1 MKKGKIT
8 VEEIASAIKQTKGNR
23 APGEDRVTADMLK
36 ADPHLSAQMLVKLL
50 NQAWGEEK
58 VPDDWKKGII
68 VKLPKKGDL
77 SVCGNW
83 RGINLL
89 SVPGKIF
96 CRVLLQRIRQGVD
109 KRVREEQAGFRCG
122 RSCTDQIFVLRN
134 IVEQS
139 LEWNSSLYINFID
152 FEKAFDSIHH
162 PSLWH
167 IMSLY
172 GLPPKVINIVKDMYA
187 NNLCCVRHEGQHSE
201 WFQVKTG
208 VRQGCIISPLLFLI
222 VIDYVMRTA
231 TADKPRG
238 LVWGLFHR
246 LEDSDFADDLALLAH
261 THSDIQ
267 EKTDRVVSTA
277 KKVGLKIHAAKTK
290 VTKAKKKFR
299 VPVTVEGEPLEEVKD
314 FKYLG
319 SYISSDSN
327 IDKEVST
334 RIGLAAQAF
343 KKLNNIWKSTTLSTK
358 TKLRIY
364 QSNVRS
370 TLLYASETWR
380 TNKKLESNGIT
391 TQYNDLTTQYNGI
404 TTKYNGITTH
414 YNDITTQYNN
424 ITTQYNNI
432 TTQYNEITTQYY
444 RITTQYNDI
453 TTQYNDITTQYN
465 NITTQ
470 YNDITTQYL
479 TIIPRARMG
488 YESIDHE
495 VEGRMVH

>member
-1 MKKGKIT
+1 MYKIAKVLTGSFTNRSSVVKDKQGNVLAKEEEQMTRWAEYFQEVMNRDEPAETLDFVNAVPQQSIEMKKGKIT

-23 APGEDRVTADMLK
+23 APGEDCVTADMLK
-36 ADPHLSAQMLVKLL
+36 ADPHLSAQMLVKLF
-50 NQAWGEEK
+50 NQAWEEEK

-68 VKLPKKGDL
+68 MKLPKKGDL

-109 KRVREEQAGFRCG
+109 KRLREEQAGFRSG
-122 RSCTDQIFVLRN
+122 HSCTDQIFVLRN

-172 GLPPKVINIVKDMYA
+172 GLPSKVINIVKDMHA

-222 VIDYVMRTA
+222 IIDYVMRTA

-238 LVWGLFHR
+238 LVWGLFHH

-267 EKTDRVVSTA
+267 EKTDRVASTA
-277 KKVGLKIHAAKTK
+277 KNVGLKIHTAKTK
-290 VTKAKKKFR
+290 VMKAKNKFR
-299 VPVTVEGEPLEEVKD
+299 VSVTVEGEPLEEVKD

-334 RIGLAAQAF
+334 TIGLAAQAF
-343 KKLNNIWKSTTLSTK
+343 KKLNNIWKSTTLST
-358 TKLRIY
+358 IICF
-364 QSNVRS
+364 
-370 TLLYASETWR
+370 
-380 TNKKLESNGIT
+380 KKC
-391 TQYNDLTTQYNGI
+391 
-404 TTKYNGITTH
+404 
-414 YNDITTQYNN
+414 
-424 ITTQYNNI
+424 
-432 TTQYNEITTQYY
+432 
-444 RITTQYNDI
+444 
-453 TTQYNDITTQYN
+453 
-465 NITTQ
+465 
-470 YNDITTQYL
+470 
-479 TIIPRARMG
+479 
-488 YESIDHE
+488 
-495 VEGRMVH
+495 